1 MAHESRDRVERV
13 GTENTR
19 LTPSALG
26 ISFLSVLL
34 KRIIIIAINKLVKPD
49 WAANKETRMTLAEI
63 CRFS

>member
-1 MAHESRDRVERV
+1 MMAHESRDRVERV

-49 WAANKETRMTLAEI
+49 
-63 CRFS
+63 